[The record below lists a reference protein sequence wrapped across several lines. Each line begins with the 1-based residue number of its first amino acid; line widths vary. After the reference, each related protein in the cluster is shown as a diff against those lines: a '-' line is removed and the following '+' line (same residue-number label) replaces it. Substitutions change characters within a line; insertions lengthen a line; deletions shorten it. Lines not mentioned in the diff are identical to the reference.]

1 MDNIEKLKHIGMA
14 IQKCENAVAV
24 MEAQKKELDAV
35 LEENGFNSVE
45 ELESA
50 IEGMSSVIA
59 EEEERLTAKVD
70 ELQSRISALAD

>member
-14 IQKCENAVAV
+14 IHKCENAVAV

-50 IEGMSSVIA
+50 IEGMSTVIA

>member
-1 MDNIEKLKHIGMA
+1 
-14 IQKCENAVAV
+14 

-50 IEGMSSVIA
+50 IEGMSTVIA

>member
-1 MDNIEKLKHIGMA
+1 MDNIEKLKHIGAA

-50 IEGMSSVIA
+50 IEGMSTVIT